1 MATTALLWAVHGD
14 FLRYMSRIEDGQIAV
29 INGAEQLPDGGFR
42 FPVMGPTDAPD
53 DSAAGQRAQSSD
65 STRFRGSVVC
75 TGHHG
80 MLVVTIAA
88 PELLRQDG
96 TTALVIDDPFSPGE
110 RMPMAHLRPSSQD
123 PRQFATRLSE
133 EGADLFQG
141 VYATGMALAPVRLE
155 QDIGRAPHAPTGTA
169 PSAATRTPTDCTIAS
184 TEDSP

>member
-14 FLRYMSRIEDGQIAV
+14 FLRYMSRIGDGQIAV
-29 INGAEQLPDGGFR
+29 IDGAEQLPDGGFR

-53 DSAAGQRAQSSD
+53 DSAVGQCAQSSD

-80 MLVVTIAA
+80 MLAVTIAA
-88 PELLRQDG
+88 PELLRQEG
-96 TTALVIDDPFSPGE
+96 ATVLVIDDPFSPGE
-110 RMPMAHLRPSSQD
+110 RMPMAHLRPSRQD

-141 VYATGMALAPVRLE
+141 VYATGMVLAPVHLE
-155 QDIGRAPHAPTGTA
+155 QDHDRAAHEPAEPA

-184 TEDSP
+184 MEDSP